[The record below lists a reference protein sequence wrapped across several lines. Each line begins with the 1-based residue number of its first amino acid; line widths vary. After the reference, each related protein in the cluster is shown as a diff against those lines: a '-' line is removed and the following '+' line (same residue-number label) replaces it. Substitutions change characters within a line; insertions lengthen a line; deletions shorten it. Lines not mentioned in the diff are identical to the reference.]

1 MACSITLRTLSE
13 LGPCLLTVGGVYSGV
28 LLDVDFLSIDFHYL
42 DYEDEQEGYVRFAL
56 KLYGS
61 LGMHAEGLLL
71 DNLIGAKI
79 RGPISATRIP
89 EPGTLG
95 LLAAGILGVG
105 LMGRKRAA

>member
-1 MACSITLRTLSE
+1 M
-13 LGPCLLTVGGVYSGV
+13 